1 MVKVLDENIEF
12 SGLWQRQGTM
22 EVGVRRG
29 AHFQLTGRDCFT
41 RSKEMKPG
49 LILLFTQDHT
59 FDHTCYQQLPIHV
72 TTYPE
77 LRV

>member
-1 MVKVLDENIEF
+1 
-12 SGLWQRQGTM
+12 M

-29 AHFQLTGRDCFT
+29 AHFQLSSRDLFT

-49 LILLFTQDHT
+49 LILLFTQDHA
-59 FDHTCYQQLPIHV
+59 FDHTCYQQLPTLL